1 MVDLGVKIRKL
12 RKEQNISQEVLAK
25 YLGVSFQAIS
35 KWENQ
40 ISMPDISLIPSI
52 AAFFKISIDELFDF
66 YKYNTQNQA
75 LKICDEAIKFRA
87 KEPIKAKK
95 ILEKG
100 LQKFPGNEMIM
111 NHLLYVL
118 YNLKEYNELIS
129 LCKALIQT
137 TNDMEIKYDAE
148 RILIETYSELGEKGL
163 VHEHINNIPEIYF
176 TKLELIACLTD
187 GVDAVNA
194 AVDQK
199 NQSVCL
205 AIKMLIQIINYYG
218 EMDDLNIVHNQYEIL
233 KMLVSILEH
242 DKIIPKEPLVDAL
255 QIKNECKQIA
265 EKFNLE

>member
-1 MVDLGVKIRKL
+1 M
-12 RKEQNISQEVLAK
+12 
-25 YLGVSFQAIS
+25 
-35 KWENQ
+35 
-40 ISMPDISLIPSI
+40 
-52 AAFFKISIDELFDF
+52 
-66 YKYNTQNQA
+66 
-75 LKICDEAIKFRA
+75 
-87 KEPIKAKK
+87 
-95 ILEKG
+95 
-100 LQKFPGNEMIM
+100 
-111 NHLLYVL
+111 
-118 YNLKEYNELIS
+118 
-129 LCKALIQT
+129 CKALIQT

-218 EMDDLNIVHNQYEIL
+218 EMDDINIVHNQYEIL

>member
-95 ILEKG
+95 SWKRDY
-100 LQKFPGNEMIM
+100 KNFREM
-111 NHLLYVL
+111 
-118 YNLKEYNELIS
+118 K
-129 LCKALIQT
+129 
-137 TNDMEIKYDAE
+137 
-148 RILIETYSELGEKGL
+148 
-163 VHEHINNIPEIYF
+163 
-176 TKLELIACLTD
+176 
-187 GVDAVNA
+187 
-194 AVDQK
+194 
-199 NQSVCL
+199 
-205 AIKMLIQIINYYG
+205 
-218 EMDDLNIVHNQYEIL
+218 
-233 KMLVSILEH
+233 
-242 DKIIPKEPLVDAL
+242 
-255 QIKNECKQIA
+255 
-265 EKFNLE
+265 